1 MKPYSPAEI
10 AIVKDLMSKHNLTAK
25 DLFSFCICAVN
36 FLEYYYEESMYDMMR
51 SCPERYA
58 YADSNNTKAVAGA
71 LNGEKKEEKWT
82 DEDQFFHYMES
93 IQEAV
98 EAEVRN
104 GRKMRHFLEEYKRF
118 EKVYRREIMVP
129 VMLGCPV
136 EDYDDSKFGDEDYIE
151 SIVNVDNLTLYKAHE
166 EREKAELE
174 EFRKKEAERMN
185 KEIEAHKDDK
195 DFAVL
200 LVSCTDIARLNTAFT
215 AHNKKYY
222 PDRDYKVYVLTNH
235 NMLIIETGGKSIE
248 EVKET
253 VLKIVKSKIV
263 ILGHDMKEELRPV
276 EDVFEKVPQVL
287 LDKKVTHVVTY
298 V

>member
-1 MKPYSPAEI
+1 MKPFSPAEI
-10 AIVKDLMSKHNLTAK
+10 AIVKDLMSKYNLTAK

-36 FLEYYYEESMYDMMR
+36 FLEYYQEEAMCDVMRYCPDRYEN
-51 SCPERYA
+51 
-58 YADSNNTKAVAGA
+58 ADSDNFRAVAGA
-71 LNGEKKEEKWT
+71 LNGEKKREKWT
-82 DEDQFFHYMES
+82 DEDQFFHYMLEL
-93 IQEAV
+93 QETV

-129 VMLGCPV
+129 VMLGCPI

-151 SIVNVDNLTLYKAHE
+151 SIVNVDNLTLYKVHD

-174 EFRKKEAERMN
+174 AFRKREAEREA
-185 KEIEAHKDDK
+185 KEVEAHKDDK
-195 DFAVL
+195 DFAIL
-200 LVSCTDIARLNTAFT
+200 LVSCTDIARLNTAFV

-248 EVKET
+248 DVKET

-263 ILGHDMKEELRPV
+263 IIGHDMKEELRPV